1 MFSSLNKPPHME
13 QISQKIISLNL
24 EIICLLTGEDYTVV
38 KKISGEGVISS
49 NYPNILG
56 EGCKTQSSITEPPP
70 HLLIHDKN
78 KEQKILDLTNKII
91 ELLTGE
97 VSIRCQ
103 DVSVH
108 FSMEE
113 WDYIEEHKKKYRNI
127 MMENHQNLTKL
138 SSLTNKRMSKG
149 CPSSTFAQDCPLNSQ
164 QQDLVSVEDKVLAE
178 IEDVYLKGDHQ
189 YKEEEIPVAIQPDC
203 LRNRR
208 ERYHENL
215 TQCSLEENFV
225 TVHIHSRLSSA
236 DLLSVQPSM
245 ENHRGDV
252 ICKSDPNLI
261 LPTNLKPYL
270 RSESFRPITYKSS
283 HHEHEQ
289 IHTHE
294 NTLSSCSV
302 CGTCFVQKSDFVKH
316 KKIHKNVRLYPC
328 SECGKCF
335 TRKSGL
341 VDHQRIHTGEKLF
354 LCSECGKCFSRK
366 STLIDHQRIHTGEKP
381 FSCSECGKRF
391 SQKSTLVDHQRIHT
405 GEKPFSC
412 LECGKSFTQ
421 KSNLVAH
428 QKLHIS

>member
-1 MFSSLNKPPHME
+1 MFSCLNKPPQME
-13 QISQKIISLNL
+13 QISQKIINLNL

-38 KKISGEGVISS
+38 KKTSGEGVTSS
-49 NYPNILG
+49 NYPNILE
-56 EGCKTQSSITEPPP
+56 EGCKTQSSITEHPP
-70 HLLIHDKN
+70 HLLIHEKN

-97 VSIRCQ
+97 VPIRCD
-103 DVSVH
+103 DVTVH

-113 WDYIEEHKKKYRNI
+113 WEYIGQKGLYKDI
-127 MMENHQNLTKL
+127 MLEDHQNLTSL
-138 SSLTNKRMSKG
+138 SRLSNRSLSEG
-149 CPSSTFAQDCPLNSQ
+149 CPSSMYAQDCPLIDQ
-164 QQDLVSVEDKVLAE
+164 EDLVSVKDNVLAE
-178 IEDVYLKGDHQ
+178 IEDAYLKGDHQ
-189 YKEEEIPVAIQPDC
+189 YKEEEIPVAIQPDG
-203 LRNRR
+203 LRKRR
-208 ERYHENL
+208 ERHYENI
-215 TQCSLEENFV
+215 TQCSLEENLI
-225 TVHIHSRLSSA
+225 TLHIHSRLSSA
-236 DLLSVQPSM
+236 DLSSVQPSM
-245 ENHRGDV
+245 EPHRDV
-252 ICKSDPNLI
+252 ICKRNPNLI
-261 LPTNLKPYL
+261 LPTDLTQYL
-270 RSESFRPITYKSS
+270 RSESFRPIIYKTS

-289 IHTHE
+289 IHTQE
-294 NTLSSCSV
+294 NTLSSCTV

-366 STLIDHQRIHTGEKP
+366 STLIDHQRTHTGEKP

-391 SQKSTLVDHQRIHT
+391 TQKSSLVDHQRIHT

-412 LECGKSFTQ
+412 LECGKCFAQ

-428 QKLHIS
+428 RKLHIT

>member
-1 MFSSLNKPPHME
+1 MFSSLNKPPQME
-13 QISQKIISLNL
+13 QIFQKIISLNL
-24 EIICLLTGEDYTVV
+24 EIIYLLTGEDYTVV
-38 KKISGEGVISS
+38 KKTSGESVTSS
-49 NYPNILG
+49 NYPNIL
-56 EGCKTQSSITEPPP
+56 EGCKTQSSITEHLPY
-70 HLLIHDKN
+70 LLIHDEN
-78 KEQKILDLTNKII
+78 KEQKILDLTNKML

-97 VSIRCQ
+97 VPIRCK
-103 DVSVH
+103 DVTVH

-113 WDYIEEHKKKYRNI
+113 WEYIEEHKEMYKNI
-127 MMENHQNLTKL
+127 MMDDHQNLTSL
-138 SSLTNKRMSKG
+138 SSLSNRSMSEG
-149 CPSSTFAQDCPLNSQ
+149 YPSSAFAQDCPLISQ
-164 QQDLVSVEDKVLAE
+164 QQDLVSLEDKVLAE
-178 IEDVYLKGDHQ
+178 IEDVEGDHQ
-189 YKEEEIPVAIQPDC
+189 YKEEEIPVAIQLDC
-203 LRNRR
+203 LKKRQ
-208 ERYHENL
+208 ERHHENV
-215 TQCSLEENFV
+215 TQCSLEENLF
-225 TVHIHSRLSSA
+225 TLHIHSRLSSA
-236 DLLSVQPSM
+236 DLSSVQPSM
-245 ENHRGDV
+245 EYHRGDV
-252 ICKSDPNLI
+252 ICKSNPNTMLS
-261 LPTNLKPYL
+261 TNLKPYL
-270 RSESFRPITYKSS
+270 RSENFRPIAYKSI

-289 IHTHE
+289 IHTQE

-412 LECGKSFTQ
+412 LECGKCFTQ